1 MKITKKA
8 IEKNISLLSGFVLL
22 LAIVLGCG
30 QLTKPTRK
38 DSPDFKITVKELEK
52 ELNDNETAARAKY
65 RNKTIAIKGKV
76 EMKSD
81 MSVILVS
88 PDNINFPVQ
97 CFFNSSERN
106 SYQQIQSGKEYT
118 LIGIFD
124 GGDKDSATTI
134 SDCKLY

>member
-1 MKITKKA
+1 MKFTKKA
-8 IEKNISLLSGFVLL
+8 IKNNISLLSGFVLP

-38 DSPDFKITVKELEK
+38 DAPDFKITVKELEK
-52 ELNDNETAARAKY
+52 ELNDNESAARAKY
-65 RNKTIAIKGKV
+65 RNKTVAIKGKV
-76 EMKSD
+76 EMKSE

-97 CFFNSSERN
+97 CFFNSAERN
-106 SYQQIQSGKEYT
+106 SYQQIQTGKEYT

-124 GGDKDSATTI
+124 GGDKGSANTI